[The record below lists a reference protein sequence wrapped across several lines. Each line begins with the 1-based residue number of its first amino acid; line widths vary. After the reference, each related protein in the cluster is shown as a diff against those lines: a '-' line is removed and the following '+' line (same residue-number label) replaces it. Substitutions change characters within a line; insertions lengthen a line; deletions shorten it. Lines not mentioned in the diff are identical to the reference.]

1 MHTKYLLNLQ
11 DIRKQKVNNACTFL
25 KLLFLIRGMFSM
37 NKKFKN
43 IFQLHQML
51 NPDNSKENMKHLT
64 FSLKIK
70 IQHP

>member
-1 MHTKYLLNLQ
+1 
-11 DIRKQKVNNACTFL
+11 
-25 KLLFLIRGMFSM
+25 M